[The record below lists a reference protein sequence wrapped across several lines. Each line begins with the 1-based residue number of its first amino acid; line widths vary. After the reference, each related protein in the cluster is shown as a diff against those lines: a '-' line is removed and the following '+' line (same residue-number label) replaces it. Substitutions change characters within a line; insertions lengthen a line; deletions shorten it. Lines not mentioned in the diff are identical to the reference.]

1 MLNKFLCGA
10 AIVALSGQAVLA
22 SNVIIN
28 GVPHQG
34 GNVINLGHGAGA
46 AGCCAVEDLSLTS
59 LPVIHQPAAVSTVHT
74 TAAPAAVTYQSA
86 PAVTYQSAPAVTY
99 QSAPAVT
106 YQSAPVVTHQ
116 AAPPVSTH
124 EIIVNQIPAPT
135 PAVAAPVVAAPVIAA
150 PAVIAPQVSANDW
163 SSRVYV
169 GARGGLAFQ
178 RDTDFVADRVKVET
192 EYDDPAYSISAVAGW
207 AAKVNNNIQYR
218 LEAEIGYQFADVDS
232 FSSPGATSTSASGD
246 AETIF
251 AFANAYVDVPI
262 IDRLSG
268 TVGGGLGVG
277 RVDFDD
283 LEFSGGT
290 LLDDDDTAFGYH
302 LDAGLTYDI
311 TDQIAVEALYR
322 YTSFVDVEVTA
333 VDGTTT
339 EDNLDSHSVL
349 VGARYG
355 F

>member
-1 MLNKFLCGA
+1 MSYGSSGVACCG
-10 AIVALSGQAVLA
+10 VE
-22 SNVIIN
+22 
-28 GVPHQG
+28 
-34 GNVINLGHGAGA
+34 NLPY
-46 AGCCAVEDLSLTS
+46 TP
-59 LPVIHQPAAVSTVHT
+59 LPVIHQSAGVPVTH
-74 TAAPAAVTYQSA
+74 TAAPIVTHQAAPAVTYHSAPAATYQSA
-86 PAVTYQSAPAVTY
+86 PAVTYQSP
-99 QSAPAVT
+99 PI
-106 YQSAPVVTHQ
+106 VTHQ
-116 AAPPVSTH
+116 AAPAVSTH
-124 EIIVNQIPAPT
+124 EIIVNQIPAPVA
-135 PAVAAPVVAAPVIAA
+135 PAPVAVAPVAVAPVVAAPIVRTNAA
-150 PAVIAPQVSANDW
+150 PRGWN
-163 SSRVYV
+163 SRIYV

-178 RDTDFVADRVKVET
+178 RDTDFVANRVKVET

-232 FSSPGATSTSASGD
+232 FSSPGATSTGASGD

-283 LEFSGGT
+283 LSFSGGT
-290 LLDDDDTAFGYH
+290 LVDDDDTAFGYH

-311 TDQIAVEALYR
+311 TDQIALEALYR

-333 VDGTTT
+333 VDGTTS
-339 EDNLDSHSVL
+339 EDNLDSHNVL
-349 VGARYG
+349 IGARYG

>member
-1 MLNKFLCGA
+1 MLKNLLGGA
-10 AIVALSGQAVLA
+10 AVLALSGHAVSA
-22 SNVIIN
+22 SSVFVN
-28 GVPHQG
+28 GVS
-34 GNVINLGHGAGA
+34 A
-46 AGCCAVEDLSLTS
+46 
-59 LPVIHQPAAVSTVHT
+59 
-74 TAAPAAVTYQSA
+74 TAAPYVSQAVPAVTYQASIAAHQSAPAVTYQSVPAATYQSA
-86 PAVTYQSAPAVTY
+86 PAVTYQSAPA
-99 QSAPAVT
+99 AT

-116 AAPPVSTH
+116 ATPVVNTH
-124 EIIVNQIPAPT
+124 EIIVNQIPAPVA
-135 PAVAAPVVAAPVIAA
+135 PAPVAVAPIAA
-150 PAVIAPQVSANDW
+150 PIIQTKAASNSW
-163 SSRVYV
+163 NSRVYV
-169 GARGGLAFQ
+169 GARGGLAFLQ
-178 RDTDFVADRVKVET
+178 DTDFAANRVRVET
-192 EYDDPAYSISAVAGW
+192 DYDDPAYSISAVAGW

-218 LEAEIGYQFADVDS
+218 LEAEIGYQFADADS
-232 FSSPGATSTSASGD
+232 FSSPGATSTDASGD

-283 LEFSGGT
+283 LAFSGGT

-302 LDAGLTYDI
+302 LDAGLTYDV

-349 VGARYG
+349 IGARYG